1 MGMFWSIVVVILML
15 GVLVTI
21 HELGHYWVACLLKIK
36 AYEVSIFVG
45 PKLFHWTR
53 NGVEFSIRAI
63 PIGAYVRFTDIDEE
77 GNIIESDDPS
87 LLVNNPRWKRL
98 IVALAGPFMNML
110 LGVMIFFGLFL
121 ATGFQTLDL
130 NYAPNGTQLAE
141 TDYVPGDTI
150 VKVNGRRVYNP
161 LDFFVETRMIIPE
174 TEELTLTVRSADTGE
189 LYDLVLTPEIKT
201 RPMLGITC
209 YQDTNNKYEGW
220 EIESSYATQNNGNP
234 ILKSG
239 DYLVSVEG
247 KKVSEPDFMEFLD
260 TLKEGDTM
268 TFGFYRNGEYMEEE
282 CVISLTTFANDRGIY
297 LLAYRVYD
305 LNTFMRA
312 LGSALRMPATT
323 LKVSIDSLSLVF
335 RGQEEVYNMVSGP
348 VGVTVAV
355 SDVVNDVDDTLNQKV
370 YTLVMMS
377 GLISIGLMITN
388 LLPIPG
394 LDGNQIILI
403 FVEMIIG
410 RKISKKAED
419 VINVVGFFLLIGLV
433 LFAFASDIIRI
444 FME

>member
-444 FME
+444 IME

>member
-220 EIESSYATQNNGNP
+220 EIESSYETQNNGNP

-282 CVISLTTFANDRGIY
+282 CIISLTTFANDRGIY